1 MGDSLEIT
9 GIGNQ
14 DLPNDRVG
22 VSRAVQGVLERE
34 GVAGEL
40 DKIQLPTLIISGE
53 NDLATT
59 PEKSQRMQA
68 GIAGS
73 LLVQIPRSGHMT
85 PVEEPEAVNAAL
97 EAFLGEVDSEQ

>member
-1 MGDSLEIT
+1 MA
-9 GIGNQ
+9 
-14 DLPNDRVG
+14 NDRVG

-59 PEKSQRMQA
+59 PA
-68 GIAGS
+68 IA
-73 LLVQIPRSGHMT
+73 IK
-85 PVEEPEAVNAAL
+85 
-97 EAFLGEVDSEQ
+97 